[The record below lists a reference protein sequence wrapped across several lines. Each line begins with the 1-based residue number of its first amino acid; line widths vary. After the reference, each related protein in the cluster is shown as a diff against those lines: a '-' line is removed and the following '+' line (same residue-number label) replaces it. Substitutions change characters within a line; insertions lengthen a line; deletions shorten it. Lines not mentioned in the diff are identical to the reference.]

1 MNLCARVGL
10 ICAIALVAGRAVAAD
25 PPPAQK
31 SFAPQPNA
39 LAAPVAAPRRA
50 AIDPALT
57 GPTMLSPKGFA
68 DDDLPAYDDFLHR
81 TIATKRVELLRF
93 VDRDDRRV
101 FLGLTRDG
109 TLGIHVQQRDRR

>member
-1 MNLCARVGL
+1 MSLCVRIGL
-10 ICAIALVAGRAVAAD
+10 FCAIALVAGRAVAAD
-25 PPPAQK
+25 PPPAPK
-31 SFAPQPNA
+31 SFAPLPNA
-39 LAAPVAAPRRA
+39 LAAPVAPPRTARL
-50 AIDPALT
+50 DPALT
-57 GPTMLSPKGFA
+57 GPTRLSPKGFA

-81 TIATKRVELLRF
+81 AIATKRVELLRF